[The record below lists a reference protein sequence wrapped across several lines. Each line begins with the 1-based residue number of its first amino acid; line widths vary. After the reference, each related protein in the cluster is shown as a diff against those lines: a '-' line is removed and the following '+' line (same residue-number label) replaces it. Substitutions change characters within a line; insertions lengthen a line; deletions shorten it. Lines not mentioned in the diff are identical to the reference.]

1 MARIAVIGGG
11 IAGLTAAHRLSAAHE
26 VFLLEKEDRLGGHTH
41 TVLVDEPGGPVAVDT
56 GFIVYNE
63 RNYPNLVALFAELGV
78 SSQPADM
85 SFSVADRA
93 SGFEYSSRGLNG
105 FFADRRN
112 LARGAHYLL
121 LAETLRF
128 HRRAR
133 RLAEEG
139 DATGGESLEDWLAHE
154 RFTAEFRR
162 RFLYPMASAIW
173 STSLSEIGAFPVGL
187 LARFFH
193 NHGLLQVTGN
203 PPWRVVTG
211 GSSSYLAPLTA
222 SYRDRVITRAGVR
235 TVSRSD
241 AGVAVRLADGT
252 LEADQVVFACHGD
265 EVLPLLERPTPA
277 EVRVFGAFRTS
288 RNETW
293 LHTDSGLLPR
303 RRAARASW
311 NYLLG
316 SDERGV
322 TLTYDMN
329 RLQSLTSARQY
340 CVTLHPEGLVDP
352 STVIRKMVYR
362 HPLYTRD
369 ALRAQAQWG
378 EVNGRLRTH
387 YCGAYWFNG
396 FHEDGVRSALRVA
409 EAIASPRAGA
419 IEPLQ
424 MTEAIA

>member
-1 MARIAVIGGG
+1 VARIAVIGAG
-11 IAGLTAAHRLSAAHE
+11 IAGMTAAYRLSARHE
-26 VFLLEKEDRLGGHTH
+26 VFLLEKADRLGGHTH

-78 SSQPADM
+78 STQPSDM
-85 SFSVADRA
+85 SFSVSDRA
-93 SGFEYSSRGLNG
+93 SGFEYGSRGLNG
-105 FFADRRN
+105 FFADRGN
-112 LARGAHYLL
+112 LIRPAHYRL
-121 LAETLRF
+121 LAEILRF

-133 RLAEEG
+133 RLLDDAEE
-139 DATGGESLEDWLAHE
+139 AGELPLDSWLVQE
-154 RFTAEFRR
+154 RFTQEFRR
-162 RFLYPMASAIW
+162 RFLYPMVSAIW
-173 STSLSEIGAFPVGL
+173 SASLSEITAFPSGM

-203 PPWRVVTG
+203 PPWRVVRG
-211 GSSSYLAPLTA
+211 GSSSYIAPLTA
-222 SYRDRVITRAGVR
+222 PVRDRIVTGADIR

-241 AGVAVRLADGT
+241 AGITIRLADGT
-252 LEADQVVFACHGD
+252 LHADHVVFACHGD

-277 EVRVFGAFRTS
+277 EERVFRAFKTS

-293 LHTDSGLLPR
+293 LHTDTRLLPV

-311 NYLLG
+311 NYHLG
-316 SDERGV
+316 PDERAV

-329 RLQSLTSARQY
+329 RLQSLKAARHY

-352 STVIRKMVYR
+352 ATVIRKVIYR

-378 EVNGRLRTH
+378 EVSGRLRTH
-387 YCGAYWFNG
+387 YCGAYWLNG

-409 EAIASPRAGA
+409 ESIA
-419 IEPLQ
+419 
-424 MTEAIA
+424 